1 MVVVTF
7 RRAQA
12 ADLPAIIA
20 LLADD
25 GLGRQREDPSL
36 PPNQKY
42 LDAFRAL
49 DADPHQLQ
57 VVAIVGGEVIGTL
70 QLTFIAGLSR
80 QGAWRGQIEGVRVSA
95 AHRGSGVGQLM
106 FEWAIEQCRAKGC
119 SLVQLTTDKSRPDAH
134 RFYEKLGFAG
144 SHIGYKLTL

>member
-1 MVVVTF
+1 MTDVAF
-7 RRAQA
+7 RRAQL

-49 DADPHQLQ
+49 DADPNQLQ
-57 VVAIVGGEVIGTL
+57 AVAIVGSEVIGTL

-95 AHRGSGVGQLM
+95 AHRGSGVGQSM

-119 SLVQLTTDKSRPDAH
+119 TLVQLTTDKMRPDAH
-134 RFYEKLGFAG
+134 RFYERLGFIG
-144 SHIGYKLTL
+144 SHVGYKLAL